1 MVLSGNYG
9 SKLLFFIALNALAPL
24 NHNHRLNLNLNY
36 KIPCKS
42 ALVEVLRDIGLNKL
56 KFKQLNDLM

>member
-1 MVLSGNYG
+1 MLNYGLEGTKARAMLSGNYG

-36 KIPCKS
+36 NIPCKS
-42 ALVEVLRDIGLNKL
+42 CMGEICGAIA
-56 KFKQLNDLM
+56 